1 MAGYLEAPRDPQL
14 ALNFLPLVWVKRR
27 PEGIVIRRRV
37 YKGEVLD
44 AYPPG
49 EASLYTLKKG
59 RWPIRVNPDD
69 VRTVYFYDHKTS
81 GEWKPLTWDMGRAME
96 LPMSEEGLDFVREI
110 LRTDTRAVDDRLA
123 VAAMLDRRSLS
134 QSLDTEKRNAALR
147 LSREQSS
154 LAADLDALA
163 EKRAKANKRRRRAR
177 SVPRSDALEA
187 FVDELDV
194 HEDEEGDL
202 DDEFD
207 DTAATYRL
215 MEDM

>member
-1 MAGYLEAPRDPQL
+1 
-14 ALNFLPLVWVKRR
+14 
-27 PEGIVIRRRV
+27 
-37 YKGEVLD
+37 
-44 AYPPG
+44 
-49 EASLYTLKKG
+49 
-59 RWPIRVNPDD
+59 
-69 VRTVYFYDHKTS
+69 
-81 GEWKPLTWDMGRAME
+81 MGRALD

-163 EKRAKANKRRRRAR
+163 ENRQKANKRRRRAR
-177 SVPRSDALEA
+177 SVPRSDAIEA